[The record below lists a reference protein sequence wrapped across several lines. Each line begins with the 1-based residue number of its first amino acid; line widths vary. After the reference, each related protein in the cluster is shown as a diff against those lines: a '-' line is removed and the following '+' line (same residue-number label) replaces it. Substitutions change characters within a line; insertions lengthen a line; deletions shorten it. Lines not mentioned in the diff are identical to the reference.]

1 MFKTEAHVH
10 TSDVSKCG
18 QISAKEVIRLY
29 AEAGFDTVF
38 ITEHINSASINS
50 WGELGSWEEKVERY
64 MRGYLAARE
73 EGERLGIRVLFG
85 AEICFKQPEG
95 NCNDYLVYGIDRD
108 FLLGYPDLNH
118 YSIEEFY
125 KYAKERGATV
135 IQAHPHR
142 GHKCYPTPE
151 WVDGVE
157 IFNAHPRH
165 TNYNDEALAT
175 ARRHGLIMTVGSDVH
190 MKGDEARAYILT
202 EERIESAEDYIR
214 AITEGRAK
222 FVTPEE

>member
-18 QISAKEVIRLY
+18 QIPAREVVRMY
-29 AEAGFDTVF
+29 KDAGFDTLF

-64 MRGYLAARE
+64 MRGYEEARD
-73 EGERLGIRVLFG
+73 EGDKLGICVLFG
-85 AEICFKQPEG
+85 AEICFKQPVG
-95 NCNDYLVYGIDRD
+95 NGNDYLVYGIDRD

-118 YSIEEFY
+118 YSVADFY
-125 KYAKERGATV
+125 KYAKEHGATV
-135 IQAHPHR
+135 IQAHPFR

-151 WVDGVE
+151 FIDGAEVY
-157 IFNAHPRH
+157 NAHPRH
-165 TNYNDEALAT
+165 VNYNDEALAM
-175 ARRHGLIMTVGSDVH
+175 ARENGLIMTVGSDTH
-190 MKGDEARAYILT
+190 MPGDEARAYILT
-202 EERIESAEDYIR
+202 DEPIRSAEDYIR
-214 AITEGRAK
+214 VLKEGKAR